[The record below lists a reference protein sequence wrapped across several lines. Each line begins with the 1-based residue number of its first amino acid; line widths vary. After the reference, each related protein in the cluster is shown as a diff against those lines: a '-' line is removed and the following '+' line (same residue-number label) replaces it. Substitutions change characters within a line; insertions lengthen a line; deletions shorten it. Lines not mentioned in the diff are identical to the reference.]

1 MVVYSH
7 DDPEKVAY
15 KFAREYR
22 MSLYFIPSHKITY
35 ILIDLD
41 IEMRKKL
48 VILLKNQMSR
58 VLTQINEGM
67 EDQEE

>member
-1 MVVYSH
+1 M
-7 DDPEKVAY
+7 
-15 KFAREYR
+15 FI
-22 MSLYFIPSHKITY
+22 YFIPSNNLTY

-67 EDQEE
+67 EDQEEWGKMFGVWLQIRLVC

>member
-1 MVVYSH
+1 M
-7 DDPEKVAY
+7 
-15 KFAREYR
+15 FI
-22 MSLYFIPSHKITY
+22 YFIPSNNLTY